1 MIKKID
7 FPESEVKKLK
17 NQHQIVTT
25 RVSKEYG
32 KYGVGEVVSTP
43 WNELYIITNIK
54 TISDIKQHPY
64 YQCLTDEQIQLIS
77 KYKRISVLTLKKHKN
92 A

>member
-7 FPESEVKKLK
+7 FPENEIKKLK
-17 NQHQIVTT
+17 NQCRIVTT

-43 WNELYIITNIK
+43 WNEPYVVINIEK
-54 TISDIKQHPY
+54 INDIKQHPY
-64 YQCLTDEQIQLIS
+64 YQCLTDDQIQLIS